1 MGKRR
6 IDQTPPSPRKRIL
19 LDVPVDIIGV
29 LNAMAD
35 KKGISRNMVIVQL
48 LARAT
53 KPRAKKGV
61 E

>member
-6 IDQTPPSPRKRIL
+6 IDQTPPPLRKRIL

-53 KPRAKKGV
+53 KAKVKKGA